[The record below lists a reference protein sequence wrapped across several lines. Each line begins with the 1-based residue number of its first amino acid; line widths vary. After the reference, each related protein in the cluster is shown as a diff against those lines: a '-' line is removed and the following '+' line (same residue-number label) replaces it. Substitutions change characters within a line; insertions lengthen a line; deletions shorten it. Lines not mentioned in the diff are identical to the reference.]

1 MLCIDI
7 LDGTKPEEGMP
18 PTWVIWARI
27 FSVVNSTTQ
36 TE

>member
-1 MLCIDI
+1 MHRHFRWNE
-7 LDGTKPEEGMP
+7 PEEGMP
-18 PTWVIWARI
+18 PTWVIWARS

>member
-7 LDGTKPEEGMP
+7 LDGNEPEEGMP